1 MKWLV
6 IVVGICYSL
15 IRYAWAKGIPVTNWP
30 AFVANKATAFCAV
43 SFLVLGF
50 CERVKSKERSS
61 EFFHMSFVC
70 AIAHAFMS
78 VALLNP
84 QYYKFLFVEVGKFN
98 VFGEMVLFFGALA
111 IALFFTTS
119 KATSSFKRDILVL
132 ITVLAHII
140 SVGILKWID
149 PARWS
154 YGLVPI
160 SLLSALIIV
169 LGLCVKIRQF
179 AKE

>member
-6 IVVGICYSL
+6 IVIGICYSL
-15 IRYAWAKGIPVTNWP
+15 VRYAWAKGIPITNWP
-30 AFVANKATAFCAV
+30 AFVVNKAMAFCAV

-50 CERVKSKERSS
+50 WERTTNKDKSSDFFYMSS
-61 EFFHMSFVC
+61 VC

-84 QYYKFLFVEVGKFN
+84 QYYKFLFVDVGTFN
-98 VFGEMVLFFGALA
+98 IFGEMVLFFGALA

-119 KATSSFKRDILVL
+119 KTVSSFKRDMLVL
-132 ITVLAHII
+132 STVLAHII
-140 SVGILKWID
+140 SVGILKWMD
-149 PARWS
+149 PTRWN

-169 LGLCVKIRQF
+169 LGLCVRIKEF